1 MDKLSDLMVNHP
13 PHYTSGTGIECIE
26 AIEAQLTVEEF
37 RGFLKGNV
45 AKYVWRERHKGK
57 DSLKKAQWY
66 LDRLNKLDAAMAAA
80 DEIIDDAVR
89 LDRRFPKVSYDD

>member
-1 MDKLSDLMVNHP
+1 MDKASDMVNHP
-13 PHYTSGTGIECIE
+13 PHYTADGGIECIE

-66 LDRLNKLDAAMAAA
+66 LERLNKLDAALAAA
-80 DEIIDDAVR
+80 NEIIDDSVR

>member
-13 PHYTSGTGIECIE
+13 PHYMGATGVECIE

-37 RGFLKGNV
+37 RGFLKGNI

-57 DSLKKAQWY
+57 DSLKKARWY
-66 LDRLNKLDAAMAAA
+66 LDRLIKLDAAMAVA
-80 DEIIDDAVR
+80 DEIIDDAI
-89 LDRRFPKVSYDD
+89 RFDHFPRTSDDS